1 MTEKP
6 SANFEMT
13 IVLPLGVV
21 ANKLQRIEA
30 ELRLLNLKA
39 SSFAGEREREGSSKL
54 IEARLE
60 DINETLESI
69 KRLVSD
75 FEFDERTA
83 PSVPHFSSDDEYPL
97 KNRKHRPE
105 LDD

>member
-1 MTEKP
+1 MTVKP

-21 ANKLQRIEA
+21 ANKLQKIED

-39 SSFAGEREREGSSKL
+39 SSFADEREREESSKL
-54 IEARLE
+54 LGARLE
-60 DINETLESI
+60 DINEALGSI
-69 KRLVSD
+69 KRLVANL
-75 FEFDERTA
+75 ELDEPT
-83 PSVPHFSSDDEYPL
+83 PPPVTYSSSDDEYSHR
-97 KNRKHRPE
+97 NRKARPE